1 MKTRIFGLTLDLGFE
16 VLDGLIPL
24 ECETFNFSGGE
35 PHIKITPPDTTV
47 TVNDV
52 VVISSRYKSF
62 QDLGLIALAVDAVRR
77 LNFTKVCLV
86 LPYLPAARQDR
97 VMVEGE
103 SLSLRV
109 VTDFINSLKLHD
121 VVIWDAHS
129 DVAPALLDNVSNIQ
143 NYSFVRR
150 VLSDIQSKTRPDN
163 TPLIISPD
171 AGSNKKAYQ
180 LCEYLNIDTDKY
192 LVKCDKHRNVKDGKI
207 DSIEVY
213 ADDLKGQD
221 CLIVDDICDGGYT
234 FILAAKALK
243 AKGAGK
249 LYLAVTHGI
258 FSKGFDELN
267 KHFDV
272 IYTTNSFDGERDA
285 RVVELEFM

>member
-1 MKTRIFGLTLDLGFE
+1 MKTRIFGLALDLGFE

-24 ECETFNFSGGE
+24 ECRTFNFSGGE
-35 PHIKITPPDTTV
+35 PHIKITPPDVAATI
-47 TVNDV
+47 NDV

-77 LNFTKVCLV
+77 LGFTRVVLV

-97 VMVEGE
+97 VMVKGE
-103 SLSLRV
+103 SLSLKV
-109 VTDFINSLKLHD
+109 VTDFINGLDLNE

-129 DVAPALLDNVSNIQ
+129 DVAPALLNNVENIQ
-143 NYSFVRR
+143 NYSFVSR
-150 VLSDIQSKTRPDN
+150 VIADIQIKTRPDN

-171 AGSNKKAYQ
+171 AGSNKKIYA

-192 LVKCDKHRNVKDGKI
+192 LVKCDKHRNVENGKI
-207 DSIEVY
+207 DFVEVY

-221 CLIVDDICDGGYT
+221 CVIVDDICDGGYT
-234 FILAAKALK
+234 FLLAAKALK
-243 AKGAGK
+243 EKNAGK

-272 IYTTNSFDGERDA
+272 IYTTNSFDGERDVK
-285 RVVELEFM
+285 VVELDFM